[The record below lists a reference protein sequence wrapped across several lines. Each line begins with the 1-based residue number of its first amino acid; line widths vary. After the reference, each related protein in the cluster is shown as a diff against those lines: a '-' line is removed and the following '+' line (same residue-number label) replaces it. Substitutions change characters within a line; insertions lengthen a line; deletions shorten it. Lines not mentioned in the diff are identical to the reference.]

1 MVVVYK
7 YTTKTDE
14 KPVKNKFLYK
24 RNGRLC
30 KYYLCKNDKIRT
42 TKKIIVENQQKSE
55 KREKRRRQNVKTD
68 KGGKKVMGMKKKMLS
83 ATLCAVMVG
92 SLAAPAFTVQ
102 AADDTLVYW
111 SMWEATEPQ
120 GQVIQEAVD
129 AYTEQ
134 TGVKV
139 DLQFKGR
146 TGNREALQPALDG
159 GTQIDIFDE
168 DIDRVNGM
176 YGKYLLDL
184 EDLAK
189 DNDYEATANAGLM
202 AACRDAGG
210 GTLKTIPYQPNVFAF
225 FYNKDLFEQAGI
237 TEEPKTWDE
246 FKDVCQKL
254 KDAGI
259 TPMTMDDAYA
269 TCVIGYHL
277 ARLVGEDK
285 VKEIVTEGKWDD
297 PAVLQMAQDIEEL
310 ASNGYYSEMVGSN
323 VWPAGQN
330 TELALGTAAM
340 YLNGSWLP
348 NEVKEM
354 AGPDFHW
361 GCFAYPALTD
371 GANGIETNNFG
382 AQVFGVNK
390 DTKLAKEAFD
400 LITFI
405 TKGEYDQKLAD
416 ETVGIPADTTNTEW
430 PAMVECAKPVIE
442 QSTNRFTWAC
452 GVESN
457 VDMTPVIKEN
467 FIKLMAGSITADEF
481 VSTMQDAAK

>member
-1 MVVVYK
+1 
-7 YTTKTDE
+7 
-14 KPVKNKFLYK
+14 
-24 RNGRLC
+24 
-30 KYYLCKNDKIRT
+30 
-42 TKKIIVENQQKSE
+42 
-55 KREKRRRQNVKTD
+55 
-68 KGGKKVMGMKKKMLS
+68 MGMKKKLLS
-83 ATLCAVMVG
+83 AVLCGAMVG
-92 SLAAPAFTVQ
+92 TMMAPIATVQ

-111 SMWEATEPQ
+111 SMWESTEPQ
-120 GQVIQEAVD
+120 GQAIQEAVD
-129 AYTEQ
+129 AYTAE

-168 DIDRVNGM
+168 DIDRVNSM
-176 YGKYLLDL
+176 YAKYLLDL
-184 EDLAK
+184 EDLVK
-189 DNDYEATANAGLM
+189 ESGYEDTAIPGLM
-202 AACRDAGG
+202 SACRDAGG

-237 TEEPKTWDE
+237 EKEPTTWAE
-246 FKDVCQKL
+246 FLDVCQKL

-269 TCVIGYHL
+269 TSVIGYHL
-277 ARLVGEDK
+277 ARLVGEEK
-285 VKEIVTEGKWDD
+285 VVEIVTEGKWDD

-310 ASNGYYSEMVGSN
+310 AKNGYYSEMVGSN

-348 NEVKEM
+348 NEVKDM
-354 AGPDFHW
+354 AGEDFKW
-361 GCFAYPALTD
+361 GCFAYPELEN

-382 AQVFGVNK
+382 AQVFGINK
-390 DTKLAKEAFD
+390 DTKMPKEAFD
-400 LITFI
+400 LVKFI
-405 TKGEYDQKLAD
+405 TTGEYDAKLA
-416 ETVGIPADTTNTEW
+416 EMSVGIPADTTNAEW

-442 QSTNRFTWAC
+442 QSTGRFTWAA
-452 GVESN
+452 GVETN

-467 FIKLMAGSITADEF
+467 FIKLMAGSLTADEF
-481 VSTMQDAAK
+481 VAAMQEAAK

>member
-1 MVVVYK
+1 MKV
-7 YTTKTDE
+7 
-14 KPVKNKFLYK
+14 
-24 RNGRLC
+24 
-30 KYYLCKNDKIRT
+30 
-42 TKKIIVENQQKSE
+42 
-55 KREKRRRQNVKTD
+55 
-68 KGGKKVMGMKKKMLS
+68 KKVLGV
-83 ATLCAVMVG
+83 ALCAAMVG
-92 SLAAPAFTVQ
+92 SMAVPAVTVQ

-120 GQVIQEAVD
+120 GKIIQEAVD
-129 AYTEQ
+129 AYTAE

-176 YGKYLLDL
+176 YAKYLLDL
-184 EDLAK
+184 EDMVK
-189 DNDYEATANAGLM
+189 ESGYEETAIPGLM

-210 GTLKTIPYQPNVFAF
+210 GTLKTIQYQPNVFAF

-237 TEEPKTWDE
+237 EKEPTTWAE
-246 FKDVCQKL
+246 FLDVCQKL

-269 TCVIGYHL
+269 TSVVGYHL
-277 ARLVGEDK
+277 ARLVGEEK
-285 VKEIVTEGKWDD
+285 VVEIVTEGKWDD

-310 ASNGYYSEMVGSN
+310 ASKGYYSEMVGSN

-348 NEVKEM
+348 NEVKDM
-354 AGPDFHW
+354 AGEDFKW
-361 GCFAYPALTD
+361 GCFAYPELEN

-382 AQVFGVNK
+382 AQVFGINK
-390 DTKLAKEAFD
+390 DSKMPQEAFD
-400 LITFI
+400 LIKFI
-405 TKGEYDQKLAD
+405 TTGEYDKKLA
-416 ETVGIPADTTNTEW
+416 EASVGIPADTTNTEW

-442 QSTNRFTWAC
+442 QSTGRFTWAA
-452 GVESN
+452 GIETN

-467 FIKLMAGSITADEF
+467 FIKLMAGSMTADEF
-481 VSTMQDAAK
+481 VAAMQEAAK

>member
-1 MVVVYK
+1 MKV
-7 YTTKTDE
+7 
-14 KPVKNKFLYK
+14 
-24 RNGRLC
+24 
-30 KYYLCKNDKIRT
+30 
-42 TKKIIVENQQKSE
+42 
-55 KREKRRRQNVKTD
+55 
-68 KGGKKVMGMKKKMLS
+68 KKVLGV
-83 ATLCAVMVG
+83 ALCAAMVG
-92 SLAAPAFTVQ
+92 SMAVPAVTVQ

-120 GQVIQEAVD
+120 GKIIQEAVD
-129 AYTEQ
+129 AYTAE

-176 YGKYLLDL
+176 YAKYLLDL
-184 EDLAK
+184 EDMVK
-189 DNDYEATANAGLM
+189 ESGYEETAIPGLM

-237 TEEPKTWDE
+237 EKEPTTWAE
-246 FKDVCQKL
+246 FLDVCQKL

-269 TCVIGYHL
+269 TSVVGYHL
-277 ARLVGEDK
+277 ARLVGEEK
-285 VKEIVTEGKWDD
+285 VVEIVTEGKWDD

-310 ASNGYYSEMVGSN
+310 ASKGYYSEMVGSN

-348 NEVKEM
+348 NEVKDM
-354 AGPDFHW
+354 AGEDFKW
-361 GCFAYPALTD
+361 GCFAYPELEN

-382 AQVFGVNK
+382 AQVFGINK
-390 DTKLAKEAFD
+390 DSKMPQEAFD
-400 LITFI
+400 LIKFI
-405 TKGEYDQKLAD
+405 TTGEYDKKLA
-416 ETVGIPADTTNTEW
+416 EASVGIPADTTNTEW

-442 QSTNRFTWAC
+442 QSTGRFTWAA
-452 GVESN
+452 GIETN
-457 VDMTPVIKEN
+457 VDMTPVIKEK
-467 FIKLMAGSITADEF
+467 FIKLMAGSMTADEF
-481 VSTMQDAAK
+481 VAAMQEAAK

>member
-1 MVVVYK
+1 
-7 YTTKTDE
+7 
-14 KPVKNKFLYK
+14 
-24 RNGRLC
+24 
-30 KYYLCKNDKIRT
+30 
-42 TKKIIVENQQKSE
+42 
-55 KREKRRRQNVKTD
+55 
-68 KGGKKVMGMKKKMLS
+68 MGMKKKMLS

-189 DNDYEATANAGLM
+189 ENDYEATANAGLM

-259 TPMTMDDAYA
+259 TPITADDAYL
-269 TCVIGYHL
+269 TSFIGYHL
-277 ARLVGEDK
+277 ARYIGQDGVKSLVTGEEYNGESVTWDDEK
-285 VKEIVTEGKWDD
+285 VKAAAESFADFAKEG
-297 PAVLQMAQDIEEL
+297 
-310 ASNGYYSEMVGSN
+310 YFSEN
-323 VWPAGQN
+323 IATNKYPAGQN
-330 TELALGTAAM
+330 QEFAPGDAAIVIC
-340 YLNGSWLP
+340 GSWLP
-348 NEVKEM
+348 NEAKDSVADDLEW
-354 AGPDFHW
+354 GYFNYPSVPD
-361 GCFAYPALTD
+361 GKDDNT
-371 GANGIETNNFG
+371 ANNIAN
-382 AQVFGVNK
+382 QVLAINK
-390 DTKLAKEAFD
+390 DSKMADEAFQLIEYITTGEYDKKMTEDALCIPTDKANSDAWPTELAGVKEAFD
-400 LITFI
+400 AT
-405 TKGEYDQKLAD
+405 TTYYD
-416 ETVGIPADTTNTEW
+416 
-430 PAMVECAKPVIE
+430 
-442 QSTNRFTWAC
+442 WAA

-457 VDMTPVIKEN
+457 NDITPVLQEN
-467 FIKLMAGSITADEF
+467 TQKLASGKLDAAGFIKAMKEAAG
-481 VSTMQDAAK
+481 Q

>member
-1 MVVVYK
+1 
-7 YTTKTDE
+7 
-14 KPVKNKFLYK
+14 
-24 RNGRLC
+24 
-30 KYYLCKNDKIRT
+30 
-42 TKKIIVENQQKSE
+42 
-55 KREKRRRQNVKTD
+55 
-68 KGGKKVMGMKKKMLS
+68 MGMKKKLLS
-83 ATLCAVMVG
+83 AVLCGAMVG
-92 SLAAPAFTVQ
+92 TMMAPIATVQ

-111 SMWEATEPQ
+111 SMWEQSTEPQ
-120 GQVIQEAVD
+120 GQAIQEAVD
-129 AYTEQ
+129 AYTAE

-168 DIDRVNGM
+168 DIDRVNSM
-176 YGKYLLDL
+176 YAKYLLDL
-184 EDLAK
+184 EDLVK
-189 DNDYEATANAGLM
+189 ETGYEETAIPGLM

-225 FYNKDLFEQAGI
+225 FYNKDLFEQAGV
-237 TEEPKTWDE
+237 EKEPTTWAE
-246 FKDVCQKL
+246 FLDVCQKL

-269 TCVIGYHL
+269 TSVIGYHL
-277 ARLVGEDK
+277 ARLVGEEK
-285 VKEIVTEGKWDD
+285 VVEIVTEGKWDD

-310 ASNGYYSEMVGSN
+310 AKNGYYSEMVGSN

-348 NEVKEM
+348 NEVKDM
-354 AGPDFHW
+354 AGEDFKW
-361 GCFAYPALTD
+361 GCFAYPELEN

-382 AQVFGVNK
+382 AQVFGINK
-390 DTKLAKEAFD
+390 DTKMPKEAFD
-400 LITFI
+400 LVKFI
-405 TKGEYDQKLAD
+405 TTGEYDAKLA
-416 ETVGIPADTTNTEW
+416 EMSVGIPADTTNTEW

-442 QSTNRFTWAC
+442 QSTGRFTWAA
-452 GVESN
+452 GVETN

-467 FIKLMAGSITADEF
+467 FIKLMAGSLTADEF
-481 VSTMQDAAK
+481 VAAMQEAAK

>member
-1 MVVVYK
+1 
-7 YTTKTDE
+7 
-14 KPVKNKFLYK
+14 
-24 RNGRLC
+24 
-30 KYYLCKNDKIRT
+30 
-42 TKKIIVENQQKSE
+42 
-55 KREKRRRQNVKTD
+55 
-68 KGGKKVMGMKKKMLS
+68 MGMKKKLLS
-83 ATLCAVMVG
+83 AVLCGAMVG
-92 SLAAPAFTVQ
+92 TMFAPAATVQ

-111 SMWEATEPQ
+111 SMWESTEPQ
-120 GQVIQEAVD
+120 GQAIQEAVD
-129 AYTEQ
+129 AYTAE

-168 DIDRVNGM
+168 DIDRVNSM
-176 YGKYLLDL
+176 YAKYLLDL
-184 EDLAK
+184 EDLVK
-189 DNDYEATANAGLM
+189 ETGYEETAIPGLM

-225 FYNKDLFEQAGI
+225 FYNKDLFEQAGV
-237 TEEPKTWDE
+237 EKEPTTWAE
-246 FKDVCQKL
+246 FLDVCQKL

-269 TCVIGYHL
+269 TSVIGYHL
-277 ARLVGEDK
+277 ARLVGEEK
-285 VKEIVTEGKWDD
+285 VVEIVTEGKWDD

-310 ASNGYYSEMVGSN
+310 AKNGYYSEMVGSN

-348 NEVKEM
+348 NEVKDM
-354 AGPDFHW
+354 AGEDFKW
-361 GCFAYPALTD
+361 GCFAYPELEN

-382 AQVFGVNK
+382 AQVFGINK
-390 DTKLAKEAFD
+390 DTKMPKEAFD
-400 LITFI
+400 LVKFI
-405 TKGEYDQKLAD
+405 TTGEYDAKLA
-416 ETVGIPADTTNTEW
+416 EMSVGIPADTTNTEW

-442 QSTNRFTWAC
+442 QSTGRFTWAA
-452 GVESN
+452 GVETN

-467 FIKLMAGSITADEF
+467 FIKLMAGTLTADDF
-481 VSTMQDAAK
+481 VAAMQEAAK

>member
-1 MVVVYK
+1 
-7 YTTKTDE
+7 
-14 KPVKNKFLYK
+14 
-24 RNGRLC
+24 
-30 KYYLCKNDKIRT
+30 
-42 TKKIIVENQQKSE
+42 
-55 KREKRRRQNVKTD
+55 
-68 KGGKKVMGMKKKMLS
+68 MGLKKKMLS
-83 ATLCAVMVG
+83 AALCAAMVVTMI
-92 SLAAPAFTVQ
+92 APAATVE
-102 AADDTLVYW
+102 AADDTIVYW
-111 SMWEATEPQ
+111 SMWESTEPQ
-120 GQVIQEAVD
+120 GQAIQEAVD
-129 AYTEQ
+129 AYMEQ

-159 GTQIDIFDE
+159 GTQIDMFDE

-189 DNDYEATANAGLM
+189 ETDYEATANAGLM
-202 AACRDAGG
+202 AACREAGG

-225 FYNKDLFEQAGI
+225 FYNKDLFDQAGI
-237 TEEPKTWDE
+237 EKEPTTWAELLDA
-246 FKDVCQKL
+246 CQKL

-277 ARLVGEDK
+277 GRLVGEER
-285 VKEIVTEGKWDD
+285 VKEIVTNGEWDD
-297 PAVLQMAQDIEEL
+297 PAVLQMAQDIESL

-348 NEVKEM
+348 NEVKDM
-354 AGPDFHW
+354 AGPDFKW
-361 GCFAYPALTD
+361 GCFAYPELEN

-382 AQVFGVNK
+382 AQVFGINK
-390 DTKLAKEAFD
+390 DSKMSKEAFD

-405 TKGEYDQKLAD
+405 TKGEYDQKLA
-416 ETVGIPADTTNTEW
+416 EMSVGIPSDTTNTEW
-430 PAMVECAKPVIE
+430 PEMVACAKPVIE
-442 QSTNRFTWAC
+442 QSTARFTWAC

-467 FIKLMAGSITADEF
+467 FIKLMAGSITAYEF
-481 VSTMQDAAK
+481 VSTMQDAAN

>member
-1 MVVVYK
+1 
-7 YTTKTDE
+7 
-14 KPVKNKFLYK
+14 
-24 RNGRLC
+24 
-30 KYYLCKNDKIRT
+30 
-42 TKKIIVENQQKSE
+42 
-55 KREKRRRQNVKTD
+55 
-68 KGGKKVMGMKKKMLS
+68 MGMKKKLLS
-83 ATLCAVMVG
+83 AVLCGAMVG
-92 SLAAPAFTVQ
+92 TMFAPAATVQ

-111 SMWEATEPQ
+111 SMWESTEPQ
-120 GQVIQEAVD
+120 GQAIQEAVD
-129 AYTEQ
+129 AYTAE

-168 DIDRVNGM
+168 DIDRVNSM
-176 YGKYLLDL
+176 YAKYLLDL
-184 EDLAK
+184 EDLVK
-189 DNDYEATANAGLM
+189 ETGYEETAIPGLM

-225 FYNKDLFEQAGI
+225 FYNKDLFEQAGV
-237 TEEPKTWDE
+237 EKEPTTWAE
-246 FKDVCQKL
+246 FLDVCQKL
-254 KDAGI
+254 KDPGI

-269 TCVIGYHL
+269 TSVIGYHL

-285 VKEIVTEGKWDD
+285 VVEIVTEGKWDD

-310 ASNGYYSEMVGSN
+310 AKNGYYSEMVGSN

-348 NEVKEM
+348 NEVKDM
-354 AGPDFHW
+354 AGEDFKW
-361 GCFAYPALTD
+361 GCFAYPELEN

-382 AQVFGVNK
+382 AQVFGINK
-390 DTKLAKEAFD
+390 DTKMPKEAFD
-400 LITFI
+400 LVKFI
-405 TKGEYDQKLAD
+405 TTGEYDAKLA
-416 ETVGIPADTTNTEW
+416 EMSVGIPADTTNAEW

-442 QSTNRFTWAC
+442 QSTGRFTWAA
-452 GVESN
+452 GVETN

-467 FIKLMAGSITADEF
+467 FIKLMAGSLTADEF
-481 VSTMQDAAK
+481 VAAMQDAAK

>member
-1 MVVVYK
+1 
-7 YTTKTDE
+7 
-14 KPVKNKFLYK
+14 
-24 RNGRLC
+24 
-30 KYYLCKNDKIRT
+30 
-42 TKKIIVENQQKSE
+42 
-55 KREKRRRQNVKTD
+55 
-68 KGGKKVMGMKKKMLS
+68 MGLKKKLLS
-83 ATLCAVMVG
+83 AALCAAMVG
-92 SLAAPAFTVQ
+92 TMAIPAATVS

-111 SMWEATEPQ
+111 SMWESTEPQ
-120 GQVIQEAVD
+120 GQAIQEAVD
-129 AYTEQ
+129 AYVAE

-189 DNDYEATANAGLM
+189 EANYEETAIPAM
-202 AACRDAGG
+202 MSACREAGD

-237 TEEPKTWDE
+237 ESEPTTWAE
-246 FKDVCQKL
+246 FLDVCQKL

-269 TCVIGYHL
+269 TSVIGYHL
-277 ARLVGEDK
+277 GRLVGEEK
-285 VKEIVTEGKWDD
+285 VVEIVTEGKWDD
-297 PAVLQMAQDIEEL
+297 PAVLQMAQDIENL
-310 ASNGYYSEMVGSN
+310 ATSGYYSEMVGSN

-348 NEVKEM
+348 NEVKDM
-354 AGPDFHW
+354 AGPDFKW
-361 GCFAYPALTD
+361 GCFAYPALEN
-371 GANGIETNNFG
+371 GANGVETNNFG
-382 AQVFGVNK
+382 AQVFGINK

-400 LITFI
+400 LITYI
-405 TKGEYDQKLAD
+405 TKGEYDKKLS
-416 ETVGIPADTTNTEW
+416 EMSVGIPADTTNAEW
-430 PAMVECAKPVIE
+430 PEMVACAKPLIDN
-442 QSTNRFTWAC
+442 STTRFTWAV
-452 GVESN
+452 GVETN
-457 VDMTPVIKEN
+457 VDMTPIIKEN
-467 FIKLMAGSITADEF
+467 FIKLMAGTMTADEF
-481 VSTMQDAAK
+481 VEAMKSAA

>member
-1 MVVVYK
+1 
-7 YTTKTDE
+7 
-14 KPVKNKFLYK
+14 
-24 RNGRLC
+24 
-30 KYYLCKNDKIRT
+30 
-42 TKKIIVENQQKSE
+42 
-55 KREKRRRQNVKTD
+55 
-68 KGGKKVMGMKKKMLS
+68 MKKKLLS
-83 ATLCAVMVG
+83 AVLCGAMVG
-92 SLAAPAFTVQ
+92 TMFAPAATVQ

-111 SMWEATEPQ
+111 SMWESTEPQ
-120 GQVIQEAVD
+120 GQAIQEAVD
-129 AYTEQ
+129 AYTAE

-168 DIDRVNGM
+168 DIDRVNSM
-176 YGKYLLDL
+176 YAKYLLDL
-184 EDLAK
+184 EDLVK
-189 DNDYEATANAGLM
+189 ETGYEETAIPGLM

-225 FYNKDLFEQAGI
+225 FYNKDLFEQAGV
-237 TEEPKTWDE
+237 EKEPTTWAE
-246 FKDVCQKL
+246 FLDVCQKL

-269 TCVIGYHL
+269 TSVIGYHL

-285 VKEIVTEGKWDD
+285 VVEIVTEGKWDD

-310 ASNGYYSEMVGSN
+310 AKNGYYSEMVGSN

-348 NEVKEM
+348 NEVKDM
-354 AGPDFHW
+354 AGEDFKW
-361 GCFAYPALTD
+361 GCFAYPELEN

-382 AQVFGVNK
+382 AQVFGINK
-390 DTKLAKEAFD
+390 DTKMPKEAFD
-400 LITFI
+400 LVKFI
-405 TKGEYDQKLAD
+405 TTGEYDAKLA
-416 ETVGIPADTTNTEW
+416 EMSVGIPADTTNAEW

-442 QSTNRFTWAC
+442 QSTGRFTWAA
-452 GVESN
+452 GVETN

-467 FIKLMAGSITADEF
+467 FIKLMAGSLTADEF
-481 VSTMQDAAK
+481 VAAMQDAAK

>member
-1 MVVVYK
+1 MKV
-7 YTTKTDE
+7 
-14 KPVKNKFLYK
+14 
-24 RNGRLC
+24 
-30 KYYLCKNDKIRT
+30 
-42 TKKIIVENQQKSE
+42 
-55 KREKRRRQNVKTD
+55 
-68 KGGKKVMGMKKKMLS
+68 KKVLGV
-83 ATLCAVMVG
+83 ALCAAMVG
-92 SLAAPAFTVQ
+92 SMAVPAVTVQ

-120 GQVIQEAVD
+120 GKIIQEAVD
-129 AYTEQ
+129 AYTAE

-176 YGKYLLDL
+176 YAKYLLDL
-184 EDLAK
+184 EDMVK
-189 DNDYEATANAGLM
+189 ESGYEETAIPGLM

-237 TEEPKTWDE
+237 EKEPTTWAE
-246 FKDVCQKL
+246 FLDVCQKL

-269 TCVIGYHL
+269 TSVVGYHL
-277 ARLVGEDK
+277 ARLVGEEK
-285 VKEIVTEGKWDD
+285 VVEIVTEGKWDD

-310 ASNGYYSEMVGSN
+310 ASKGYYSEMVGSN

-348 NEVKEM
+348 NEVKDM
-354 AGPDFHW
+354 AGEDFKW
-361 GCFAYPALTD
+361 GCFAYPELEN

-382 AQVFGVNK
+382 AQVFGINK
-390 DTKLAKEAFD
+390 DSKMPQEAFD
-400 LITFI
+400 LIKFI
-405 TKGEYDQKLAD
+405 TTGEYDKKLA
-416 ETVGIPADTTNTEW
+416 EASVGIPADTTNTEW

-442 QSTNRFTWAC
+442 QSTGRFTWAA
-452 GVESN
+452 GIETN

-467 FIKLMAGSITADEF
+467 FIKLMAGSMTADEF
-481 VSTMQDAAK
+481 VAAMQEAAK

>member
-1 MVVVYK
+1 
-7 YTTKTDE
+7 
-14 KPVKNKFLYK
+14 
-24 RNGRLC
+24 
-30 KYYLCKNDKIRT
+30 
-42 TKKIIVENQQKSE
+42 
-55 KREKRRRQNVKTD
+55 
-68 KGGKKVMGMKKKMLS
+68 MGMKKKLLS
-83 ATLCAVMVG
+83 AVLCGAMVG
-92 SLAAPAFTVQ
+92 TMMAPIATVQ

-111 SMWEATEPQ
+111 SMWESTEPQ
-120 GQVIQEAVD
+120 GQAIQEAVD
-129 AYTEQ
+129 AYTAE

-168 DIDRVNGM
+168 DIDRVNSM
-176 YGKYLLDL
+176 YAKYLLDL
-184 EDLAK
+184 EDLVK
-189 DNDYEATANAGLM
+189 ESGYEETAIPGLM

-225 FYNKDLFEQAGI
+225 FYNKDLFEQAGV
-237 TEEPKTWDE
+237 EKEPTTWAE
-246 FKDVCQKL
+246 FLDVCQKL

-269 TCVIGYHL
+269 TSVIGYHL

-285 VKEIVTEGKWDD
+285 VVEIVTEGKWDD

-310 ASNGYYSEMVGSN
+310 AKNGYYSEMVGSN

-348 NEVKEM
+348 NEVKDM
-354 AGPDFHW
+354 AGEDFKW
-361 GCFAYPALTD
+361 GCFAYPELEN

-382 AQVFGVNK
+382 AQVFGINK
-390 DTKLAKEAFD
+390 DTKMPKEAFD
-400 LITFI
+400 LIKFI
-405 TKGEYDQKLAD
+405 TTGEYDKKLAD
-416 ETVGIPADTTNTEW
+416 ASVGIPADTTNTEW

-442 QSTNRFTWAC
+442 QSTGRFTWAA
-452 GVESN
+452 GVETN

-467 FIKLMAGSITADEF
+467 FIKLMAGSLTADEF
-481 VSTMQDAAK
+481 VAAMQEAAK